1 MLEYNFYSRAGTADA
16 RRRLSFLKGRGPR
29 ARKGTF
35 PMGTAEE
42 YRRVAWDCLKL
53 AEATSNPKTGASTLN
68 LADYWVR
75 RADECAARA
84 QSINDPEH
92 RADMLRFAGRWLS
105 LTEPT
110 KDELRG
116 AY

>member
-1 MLEYNFYSRAGTADA
+1 MHERGT
-16 RRRLSFLKGRGPR
+16 L
-29 ARKGTF
+29 
-35 PMGTAEE
+35 PMSTAEE

-53 AEATSNPKTGASTLN
+53 AEATSNPKTGASLLN
-68 LADYWVR
+68 LANYWVR

-92 RADMLRFAGRWLS
+92 RADMLRFAGMWLS

-116 AY
+116 AYEWPPQRAA